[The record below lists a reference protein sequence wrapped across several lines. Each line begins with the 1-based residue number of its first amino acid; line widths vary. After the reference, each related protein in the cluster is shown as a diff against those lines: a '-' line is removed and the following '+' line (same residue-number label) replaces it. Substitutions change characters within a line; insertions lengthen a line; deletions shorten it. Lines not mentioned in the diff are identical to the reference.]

1 MKLPLFSQVMEAL
14 RFEIPVAVSL
24 DIDPAELSRA
34 LAPLRAGERL
44 RLLYDQLG
52 DRLVVSTSFGLQAA
66 VMLHLIHEHAPK
78 IPVVF
83 IDTGFLFPE
92 TYQYAAELTSQL
104 DLDLRIYQPSVSA
117 ARMQA
122 LWGNLWEDGKDGAD
136 RYSLITKIEPMNRA
150 LRETGADVWLSGL
163 RRSQSKSRMDR
174 PFVEQQKKTVKAYPI
189 LDWADAQV
197 DLYFHQQGLPR
208 HPLAAKGYATM
219 GDWHSTRPVE
229 NGDVEATRFNGE
241 KFECGLHLDSGSPD
255 FQI

>member
-1 MKLPLFSQVMEAL
+1 MEAL
-14 RFEIPVAVSL
+14 QLDIPVAATS
-24 DIDPAELSRA
+24 DMNPGELSAA
-34 LAPLRAGERL
+34 LSLLRAGERL
-44 RLLYDQLG
+44 RLLYEQLG
-52 DRLVVSTSFGLQAA
+52 DRLVASTSFGLQAA

-92 TYQYAAELTSQL
+92 TYQYMEDLTSRL
-104 DLDLRIYQPSVSA
+104 NLDLRIYQPTVSA

-122 LWGNLWEDGKDGAD
+122 LWGNLWENGKDGAD
-136 RYSLITKIEPMNRA
+136 RYGLITKIEPMNRA

-163 RRSQSKSRMDR
+163 RRTQSQTRADR

-197 DLYFHQQGLPR
+197 DLYFHQNGLPR
-208 HPLAAKGYATM
+208 HPLAEQGYVTM
-219 GDWHSTRPVE
+219 GDWHSTRPVVD
-229 NGDVEATRFNGE
+229 GDAEATRFNGE
-241 KFECGLHLDSGSPD
+241 KFECGLHLDSGTPD